1 MHAFLA
7 LLLAGTIFVSN
18 EETNLVHVIDGETMK
33 EREPIRIGN
42 GPRGMVLSPDGRS
55 LLVAVSKDNR
65 IAVVDLATRTITGH
79 IPSGPDPETF
89 AVSPDGK
96 RLYAANEDDNLL
108 SVVDVAARRITQEV
122 QVGGEPEGTAV
133 SPDNKLIVQTSES
146 ASMAHVIDAAS
157 GEVIDNLLVDTR
169 PRYVAFTPD
178 GKQFWVSSEIRG
190 TVTMFDTAT
199 RKMLGKIDFQ
209 PLGKDNPPD
218 RVVQPVGIA
227 FTREGA
233 RAFVALGRAGLVA
246 EVDPKR
252 LALVRTYPAGWRA
265 WNLALSPDEKRLY
278 TANGLT
284 GDMSAID
291 IVANKPLGTVKLG
304 GRPWGIVAAP

>member
-1 MHAFLA
+1 MHALIA

-18 EETNLVHVIDGETMK
+18 EEANLVHVIDAATMK

-65 IAVVDLATRTITGH
+65 IAVVDVASGKVTGH
-79 IPSGPDPETF
+79 VPSGADPETF

-108 SVVDVAARRITQEV
+108 SVIDVDGQEITNEIS
-122 QVGGEPEGTAV
+122 VGGEPEGTAV
-133 SPDNKLIVQTSES
+133 SPDGKLVVQTSES
-146 ASMAHVIDAAS
+146 ASMAHVVDAAT

-190 TVTMFDTAT
+190 TVTIFDAAT
-199 RKMLGKIDFQ
+199 RKILGKIDFQ

-218 RVVQPVGIA
+218 RVVQPVGII
-227 FTREGA
+227 FTGNGE

-252 LALVRTYPAGWRA
+252 FTLIRTFQVGWRA
-265 WNLALSPDEKRLY
+265 WNLALSPDETRIY

-304 GRPWGIVAAP
+304 GKPWGIVAAR